1 VKRYTLAS
9 AVEADLQA
17 IWQHVAEDSI
27 DSADRLLERFY
38 SEFQYLADNPGSGH
52 KREDLTFLPL
62 LFWTTGAYLIV
73 YWTLNREL
81 EVLAVVHGARHI
93 PEFLSMRL

>member
-1 VKRYTLAS
+1 MKRYTLAS

-17 IWQHVAEDSI
+17 IWEHVAEDSV
-27 DSADRLLERFY
+27 DAADRLLERFY
-38 SEFQYLADNPGSGH
+38 GEFQYLADNPGSGH
-52 KREDLTFLPL
+52 QRQDLTFLPL
-62 LFWTTGAYLIV
+62 LFWPAGSYLII

-93 PEFLSMRL
+93 PEFLSKRI